1 MPGDVCLLSWAFVLL
16 SEWRRVNHNT
26 VINWLKQ
33 VATALPDAPDYQ
45 EIPEIA
51 QVDELQTFVTQKK
64 QIVAMDR
71 RQ

>member
-1 MPGDVCLLSWAFVLL
+1 
-16 SEWRRVNHNT
+16 VNHNT